1 MCFVLWENRN
11 DVCNDPRSCLTLIF
25 KPQHMFL
32 FGLDPY
38 FNPNICCSSSL
49 AAPLSEVKFH
59 YSLMWFDE
67 PLCNAAMVKLTSLL
81 DVNVIKL

>member
-1 MCFVLWENRN
+1 MGEQEG
-11 DVCNDPRSCLTLIF
+11 CLQR
-25 KPQHMFL
+25 PQIL
-32 FGLDPY
+32 FDPY
-38 FNPNICCSSSL
+38 LNPNICCLSSL